1 MTLFINCC
9 VRKNSR
15 SLRLAKAVLAHLGDE
30 YEEIRVEELGLTPLN
45 EEAIDRRTRLV
56 EEGHLD
62 DPSLALAKQFA
73 SAETIVIAAPYW
85 DLGFPALLKLYL
97 EQVYV
102 IGIVSSYDETG
113 RPHGL
118 CQGKNLYFVTTS
130 GGPYSPDY
138 GYHYV
143 REIATKYWGVKRTHL
158 VFLDYLDIVGVDAE
172 AKLIDAISA
181 LKIE

>member
-15 SLRLAKAVLAHLGDE
+15 SLRLAKAVLARLGDE
-30 YEEIRVEELGLTPLN
+30 YEESRVEELGLAPLN
-45 EEAIDRRTRLV
+45 EEAIERRTSLV
-56 EEGHLD
+56 QEGRLD
-62 DPSLALAKQFA
+62 DPSLALSKQFA

-85 DLGFPALLKLYL
+85 DLGFPSLLKLYL

-102 IGIVSSYDETG
+102 IGIVSSYDEMG
-113 RPHGL
+113 RLHGL
-118 CQGKNLYFVTTS
+118 CQGKDLYFVTTS

-143 REIATKYWGVKRTHL
+143 REIATKYWGIKCSHL
-158 VFLDYLDIVGVDAE
+158 IFLDNLDIVGVDAE
-172 AKLIDAISA
+172 AKLNDAISA